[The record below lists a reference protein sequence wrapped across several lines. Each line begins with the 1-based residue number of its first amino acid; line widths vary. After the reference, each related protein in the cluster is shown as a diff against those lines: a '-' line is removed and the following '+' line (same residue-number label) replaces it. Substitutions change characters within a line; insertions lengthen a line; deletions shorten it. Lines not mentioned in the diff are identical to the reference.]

1 MTLATSLAVVY
12 FCGGRLVTVL
22 SGRQL
27 QPRFH
32 LTTLSLFYFWNLDI
46 CVTLKELTDN
56 DVNF

>member
-22 SGRQL
+22 SGRQP
-27 QPRFH
+27 QPRSH